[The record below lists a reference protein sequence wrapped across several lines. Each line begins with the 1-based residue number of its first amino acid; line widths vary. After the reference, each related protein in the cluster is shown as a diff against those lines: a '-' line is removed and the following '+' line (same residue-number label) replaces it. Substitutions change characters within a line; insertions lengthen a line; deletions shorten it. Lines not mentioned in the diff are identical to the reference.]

1 MRIAVAGATGRVG
14 HHVVEVLAARGHE
27 VVPMSRKSGVDLVTG
42 KGLAAALDGAECIV
56 DAANGPPD
64 QRAATEFFTAAARNL
79 QEVGA
84 HAGARR
90 IVVVSILSVDRFA
103 GGYMAAKWA
112 HEQALR
118 AGRIPVQV
126 LRAAQFHEFVG
137 QLVDWGRKGD
147 VSYVPRIRTQLVAA
161 KTVAEEVARLATDG
175 AGRASS
181 GAPFLEIG
189 GPREDSSPRLR
200 SGSSRAAAMRSG
212 FEEAVGDPADPD
224 QRLYATGAFLPAP
237 GAMHAGPSFDEWL
250 EATYSAPPE
259 RKADRSFGIAAGE
272 AR

>member
-189 GPREDSSPRLR
+189 GPREELVAEAAKRLVAR
-200 SGSSRAAAMRSG
+200 RGDAIRI
-212 FEEAVGDPADPD
+212 EEAVGDPADPD